1 LGGLAEVVEVKV
13 GDLQVFELETH
24 DQEVICTEADVTEVE
39 QPLLELLRNL
49 SSDLTTQ
56 AKNLSLMLSTK
67 AEEAQGQLGNL
78 SSTLTIKIEKAQEL
92 LDSLSSNLSI
102 KVGEAQQQFSTVAF
116 QMHTPSEEEQK
127 MMKTYILEHL
137 LAITPTP
144 EMTKDFAVSE
154 EQARANFAIGQL
166 ATCGNMLS
174 ELKTILSEAQ
184 RESLYLLQDS
194 IYSESTVQSKSS
206 SQRESTSQR
215 ECLET
220 TTNKWKSRRSRRS
233 QKNLQLLISKKHWS
247 TSKAY

>member
-1 LGGLAEVVEVKV
+1 
-13 GDLQVFELETH
+13 
-24 DQEVICTEADVTEVE
+24 
-39 QPLLELLRNL
+39 
-49 SSDLTTQ
+49 
-56 AKNLSLMLSTK
+56 
-67 AEEAQGQLGNL
+67 
-78 SSTLTIKIEKAQEL
+78 
-92 LDSLSSNLSI
+92 
-102 KVGEAQQQFSTVAF
+102 VGEAHQQFSTVSF
-116 QMHTPSEEEQK
+116 KMHTPSEEEQK

-137 LAITPTP
+137 LAITPT
-144 EMTKDFAVSE
+144 EITKDFAVSE
-154 EQARANFAIGQL
+154 EQATANFAIGQL